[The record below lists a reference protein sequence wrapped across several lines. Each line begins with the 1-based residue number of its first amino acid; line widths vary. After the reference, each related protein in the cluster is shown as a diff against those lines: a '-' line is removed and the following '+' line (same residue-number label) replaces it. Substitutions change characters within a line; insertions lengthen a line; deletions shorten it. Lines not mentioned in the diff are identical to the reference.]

1 MKKKKE
7 EEAMVRSG
15 DKFRRSY
22 ADGSTGGPFGDKD
35 KCGSGG
41 GQRYGQRSGDKL
53 RRSYADGST
62 GGPFGDKDI
71 CGSGGGQSR
80 RFPTVFEP
88 SEAPIEAARREWDGL
103 SVVVRSLGR
112 RVPAEWVAKD
122 VATRGRLAGKVE
134 AVPLAD
140 DHLALRF
147 GSTADRDRALNGGP
161 WVVAGQLLAMEPWM
175 PEFVPGEVAVKMAA
189 VWLRLPRLPPEYWSA
204 ATILEIATQAGRP
217 LAVDGVTEQRRA
229 MGFARVKLA
238 IDATEPLLPGVL
250 IRGKTRVRWQPF
262 VFENIGDY
270 CTGCGRV
277 GHSVKA
283 CCHSAP
289 EQSEEVG
296 VDLGASQIGPEMGTG
311 EVDQGLIF
319 GPWLVANRPRLPRG
333 PPPPP
338 SPLPRPG
345 KTAEPKAKV
354 PSPRP
359 LSPEDR
365 ASSPVIPPLDRDGW
379 QKPTKIARRHSPLKT
394 PMEGEGDG
402 APESHRSEGMGP
414 ASSHDVMEPET
425 VGRERLG
432 SPGALSVPGLMDTI
446 EDPARGAS
454 TVFWFGSPPQVG
466 ERPRPETSLAG
477 TGVIVYPPQESSPG
491 ECDLGGGA
499 HGAGGRALVSHLEAE
514 QLAQAAREGV
524 PRGDSRETSDDRVA
538 VAGTTSTLA
547 VDHPT
552 VVQRVR
558 AAVMRAVSGVSEDD
572 EGQRRL
578 EADWESYAIDSQG
591 LSGGILVLW
600 KRGVAS
606 VDVFHNC
613 PQQVIMI
620 ITEPDAAPWV
630 LCGVYASTDYRNRRV
645 LWDEITNLVVQ
656 GFPTMVIGDFNC
668 ILSASEKRGGRPFTD
683 TVDRRE
689 FWNFVSQNGL
699 VDLGFSGP
707 RFTWCNNQSGM
718 TRVWERIDR
727 AIASPDWIIRFPTY
741 QVRHLSRIASDHCP
755 LLLSTVSDTGHHSPF
770 RFEKVWLSYPQSWD
784 IVREAW
790 SLPVHGNAMQRVSR
804 KLELTKRRLRRW
816 NREVVGDIF
825 RKMEVVEAAIS
836 NLQSREDQEGELP
849 EADMISLRGLLAD
862 HHSLLRQHEVFWRQK
877 FRVQWIREGDRN
889 TSFFH
894 RTTVIRRQ
902 RSMIRSLQDGTGRQ
916 VEGEAEVSQVLLD
929 FFRSRWTEDRDLG
942 DVGQLPRADT
952 QIGMSKNALLVRHVT
967 GEEVQEAVWALAG
980 DKAPGP
986 DGFPPFFFR
995 RY

>member
-1 MKKKKE
+1 
-7 EEAMVRSG
+7 
-15 DKFRRSY
+15 
-22 ADGSTGGPFGDKD
+22 
-35 KCGSGG
+35 
-41 GQRYGQRSGDKL
+41 
-53 RRSYADGST
+53 
-62 GGPFGDKDI
+62 
-71 CGSGGGQSR
+71 
-80 RFPTVFEP
+80 
-88 SEAPIEAARREWDGL
+88 
-103 SVVVRSLGR
+103 
-112 RVPAEWVAKD
+112 
-122 VATRGRLAGKVE
+122 
-134 AVPLAD
+134 
-140 DHLALRF
+140 
-147 GSTADRDRALNGGP
+147 
-161 WVVAGQLLAMEPWM
+161 
-175 PEFVPGEVAVKMAA
+175 
-189 VWLRLPRLPPEYWSA
+189 
-204 ATILEIATQAGRP
+204 
-217 LAVDGVTEQRRA
+217 
-229 MGFARVKLA
+229 
-238 IDATEPLLPGVL
+238 
-250 IRGKTRVRWQPF
+250 
-262 VFENIGDY
+262 
-270 CTGCGRV
+270 
-277 GHSVKA
+277 
-283 CCHSAP
+283 
-289 EQSEEVG
+289 
-296 VDLGASQIGPEMGTG
+296 
-311 EVDQGLIF
+311 
-319 GPWLVANRPRLPRG
+319 
-333 PPPPP
+333 
-338 SPLPRPG
+338 
-345 KTAEPKAKV
+345 
-354 PSPRP
+354 
-359 LSPEDR
+359 
-365 ASSPVIPPLDRDGW
+365 
-379 QKPTKIARRHSPLKT
+379 
-394 PMEGEGDG
+394 
-402 APESHRSEGMGP
+402 MGP
-414 ASSHDVMEPET
+414 ASSHDVMEPEI
-425 VGRERLG
+425 VGERLG

-446 EDPARGAS
+446 EDPARGAA
-454 TVFWFGSPPQVG
+454 TVFWFGSPPQVE

-491 ECDLGGGA
+491 ERDLGGGA
-499 HGAGGRALVSHLEAE
+499 HGAGGRGLVSHPEAE
-514 QLAQAAREGV
+514 QLAQAAREGM
-524 PRGDSRETSDDRVA
+524 PRGDSRETRDDRVA

-572 EGQRRL
+572 GGQRRL

-689 FWNFVSQNGL
+689 FRDFVSQNGL

-707 RFTWCNNQSGM
+707 RFTWCNNQSSM

-727 AIASPDWIIRFPTY
+727 AMASPDWIIRFPTY

-755 LLLSTVSDTGHHSPF
+755 LLLSTTSDTGHHSPF

-849 EADMISLRGLLAD
+849 EADMTSLRGLLAD

-877 FRVQWIREGDRN
+877 SRVQWIREGDRN

-902 RSMIRSLQDGTGRQ
+902 RNMIRSLRDGTGRQ

-929 FFRSRWTEDRDLG
+929 FFRSRWTEDRDPG

-952 QIGMSKNALLVRHVT
+952 QIGMSENALLVRHVT

-995 RY
+995 RYWGVIR